1 MGELTVTAFVSLDGV
16 MQGPGAPEEDR
27 SGDFTQGGWLV
38 PHMDEA
44 FGRTMAALFTRVDA
58 FLLGR
63 GTYQIFANY
72 WPKVTDPKDP
82 IAGPLNALPK
92 YVASRSLKTA
102 EWKGTTIVRDVP
114 ATVRDLKARYAREIQ
129 VHGSPG
135 LIHSLFAE
143 DLVDELRVIQ
153 APLVL
158 GKGKRLFDG
167 NAAPRGHRLVSS
179 LTTSTGLVIS
189 TYQRVGPVGTGS
201 VFEAPPQLG

>member
-1 MGELTVTAFVSLDGV
+1 MGTLTVTAFVSLDGI

-27 SGDFTQGGWLV
+27 SGDFTLGGWLV

-44 FGRTMAALFTRVDA
+44 FGRTMAAVFTRVDA

-92 YVASRSLKTA
+92 YVVSRSLKTA
-102 EWKGTTIVRDVP
+102 EWNGTTIVRDTT
-114 ATVRDLKARYAREIQ
+114 AVRELKSRYAREIQ

-135 LIHSLFAE
+135 LIQSLLAE
-143 DLVDELRVIQ
+143 DLVDELRLIQ
-153 APLVL
+153 APVVL
-158 GKGKRLFDG
+158 GKGKRWFDG
-167 NAAPRGHRLVSS
+167 AAAPRGHRFVSS
-179 LTTSTGLVIS
+179 MTTSTGLVIS
-189 TYQRVGPVGTGS
+189 TYQRVGPVQTGS
-201 VFEAPPQLG
+201 VLDAPQQPR